1 MDRERVPWWLWP
13 NLLSLDAPLVAVALA
28 WMFSRA
34 WGGVSLPWELWM
46 TLGVSVWM
54 IYAMDRLVDVRKKE
68 NVGSLDKRH
77 EFHRRYQGVFF
88 AGIAAGLGW
97 VLYSVLWALSQ
108 NVLFYGGFVLLMT
121 VAYYV
126 ISLTRSGGEHT
137 GITKN
142 FVAGLTFA
150 YGTAAGVHAY
160 SPVFSFS
167 QMLFSWEVLLF
178 AGLCAINMT
187 AIDFWELEGEDEED
201 AAALLG
207 TATLL
212 IGGAAMYFSLNGD
225 DFNKPLFYSVLVGA
239 AGLNILNRMREPL
252 NRDSRRLLV
261 DLVILLPVFTYW
273 VWISFD
279 GNSST

>member
-13 NLLSLDAPLVAVALA
+13 NLLSLDAPLVAVAWA

-34 WGGVSLPWELWM
+34 WGVVSLPWELWM
-46 TLGVSVWM
+46 TLGVSVWI
-54 IYAMDRLVDVRKKE
+54 IYVTDRLVDIRKRE
-68 NVGSLDKRH
+68 NAGSLDKRH
-77 EFHRRYQGVFF
+77 EFHRRFQGVFF
-88 AGIAAGLGW
+88 AGIIAGLGW
-97 VLYSVLWALSQ
+97 GLYSVLWALSQ
-108 NVLFYGGFVLLMT
+108 NVLFYGAFVLLMT
-121 VAYYV
+121 VGYFV
-126 ISLTRSGGEHT
+126 LSLTRSTREHT

-142 FVAGLTFA
+142 LVAGLTFA

-178 AGLCAINMT
+178 AALCAINMT

-201 AAALLG
+201 AAAILG

-239 AGLNILNRMREPL
+239 AGLNVLNRMRERL
-252 NRDSRRLLV
+252 DRDARRLWV

>member
-13 NLLSLDAPLVAVALA
+13 NLLSLDAPLVAVAWA

-34 WGGVSLPWELWM
+34 WGVVSLPWELWL
-46 TLGVSVWM
+46 TLGVSTWV
-54 IYAMDRLVDVRKKE
+54 IYAFDRIVDVRKARA
-68 NVGSLDKRH
+68 GGTLDKRH
-77 EFHRRYQGVFF
+77 YFHERYRKQFMV
-88 AGIAAGLGW
+88 GIAVGIGW
-97 VLYSVLWALSQ
+97 GIYAALWALSQ
-108 NVLFYGGFVLLMT
+108 NVLFYGAFVALMT
-121 VAYYV
+121 VAYFV

-142 FVAGLTFA
+142 IVAGLTFA

-160 SPVFSFS
+160 SPVFTFS
-167 QMLFSWEVLLF
+167 QMLISWEVLLF
-178 AGLCAINMT
+178 AGLCAINMS
-187 AIDFWELEGEDEED
+187 AIDFWELKGEDEED

-212 IGGAAMYFSLNGD
+212 VGGIAMFLSLRGD
-225 DFNKPLFYSVLVGA
+225 DFNKPLFYAVLVGA
-239 AGLNILNRMREPL
+239 AGLNILNRFRARL
-252 NRDSRRLLV
+252 DRDLRRLWV